1 MEYLIFEKVE
11 TVGILKINRPTAL
24 NALNRQMVDEM
35 EELLDEI
42 VKNNEI
48 SVLVLTADNNFAA
61 GADIKCMMELHG
73 EEAKA
78 FSFAGTFD
86 KLADL
91 QIPTIAAIEG
101 FALGGG
107 LELALACDFRIA
119 SKTAKLGFPEINLGI
134 MPGAG
139 GTIRAPRLIGAAR
152 AKELILLGD
161 RIEAEQAER
170 MGLVNKVV
178 EPEALMDTAMGWA
191 TKLSRKAPISLAIA
205 KKTIQAG
212 LDQPRIKQAIKIEA
226 ENWAALFE
234 TEDQKEG
241 MKAFAEKRMPIY
253 QGK

>member
-11 TVGILKINRPTAL
+11 TIGIIKINRPTAL
-24 NALNRQMVDEM
+24 NALNRQLVDELD
-35 EELLDEI
+35 ELLDEI

-48 SVLVLTADNNFAA
+48 SVLILTADNNFAA
-61 GADIKCMMELHG
+61 GADIKSMMELHG
-73 EEAKA
+73 EEAKD
-78 FSFAGTFD
+78 FSFSRTFD

-91 QIPTIAAIEG
+91 EIPTIAAIEG

-107 LELALACDFRIA
+107 LELALACDFRIV

-139 GTIRAPRLIGAAR
+139 GTIRAPRLIGASR
-152 AKELILLGD
+152 AKELILLGE

-178 EPEALMDTAMGWA
+178 EPEALLETAMGWA
-191 TKLSRKAPISLAIA
+191 KKLSRKAPISLSIA

-212 LDQPRIKQAIKIEA
+212 LDQPQIKQAMKIEA